1 MFQPVLYLLKSTKAV
16 DEPEQ
21 DWQMEIKGVVEL
33 YPDQFLSKDTVHMI
47 IGAHEMDAA
56 VLAYFSLN

>member
-1 MFQPVLYLLKSTKAV
+1 MLYLLKSTKAV

-33 YPDQFLSKDTVHMI
+33 YPDQFLTEDAVHMI
-47 IGAHEMDAA
+47 IGNNAADAA